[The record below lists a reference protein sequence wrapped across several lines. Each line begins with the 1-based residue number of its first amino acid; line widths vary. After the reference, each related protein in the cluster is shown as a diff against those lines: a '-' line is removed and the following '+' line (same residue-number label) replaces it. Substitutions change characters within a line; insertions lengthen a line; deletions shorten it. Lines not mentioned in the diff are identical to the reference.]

1 MTTLTTITTI
11 IVALITAVIGPLI
24 MTWFKDKLEKRNQ
37 PPTKQSPV
45 KEAIDLNELVDKQ
58 LDQILEEIQCDRI
71 WIGQFHN
78 GGHFYPTGKSIQK
91 FSIFYEKL
99 TPNTGAI
106 QHIFQQIPVSLFP
119 KALSKLYKE
128 GELAIPTYE
137 NTETFDL
144 DIFARDYGTK
154 SFYMIA
160 IDDLDEH
167 FIGVMGIAFNDKE
180 HKLSR
185 EEWIFIR
192 QKVGAIGSL
201 LTDYLKSSK

>member
-1 MTTLTTITTI
+1 MTILTMLTTI
-11 IVALITAVIGPLI
+11 IVALITAVIGPLL
-24 MTWFKDKLEKRNQ
+24 MTWFKNKLE
-37 PPTKQSPV
+37 TKPKVSSV
-45 KEAIDLNELVDKQ
+45 KEAIDLNELVDNQ
-58 LDQILEEIQCDRI
+58 LDAMMDELGCDRI

-99 TPNTGAI
+99 SITTNAI

-119 KALSKLYKE
+119 KALAKLYKD
-128 GELAIPTYE
+128 GELGIVSYDKDETY
-137 NTETFDL
+137 DL
-144 DIFARDYGTK
+144 SLFSKEYNTK

-160 IDDLDEH
+160 IDDLDDH
-167 FIGVMGIAFNDKE
+167 FIGVMGISFNEKE

-201 LTDYLKSSK
+201 LTDYLRTKK

>member
-1 MTTLTTITTI
+1 MELFAMITTIT
-11 IVALITAVIGPLI
+11 VALITAVIGPLVI
-24 MTWFKDKLEKRNQ
+24 TWFKSKMESK
-37 PPTKQSPV
+37 PKISSV
-45 KEAIDLNELVDKQ
+45 KEAIDLNELVDSQ
-58 LDQILEEIQCDRI
+58 LDAMMEEIGCDRI

-99 TPNTGAI
+99 TPNTSAL

-119 KALSKLYKE
+119 KALAKLYKE
-128 GELAIPTYE
+128 GELAVVNYKSDETY
-137 NTETFDL
+137 DL
-144 DIFARDYGTK
+144 DIFARDFGTK

-160 IDDLDEH
+160 IDDLDDH
-167 FIGVMGIAFNDKE
+167 FIGLMGIAFNDKE

-192 QKVGAIGSL
+192 QKVGSIGAL
-201 LTDYLKSSK
+201 LTDYLNTKK

>member
-1 MTTLTTITTI
+1 MITTI
-11 IVALITAVIGPLI
+11 LVALITAVIGPAVLE
-24 MTWFKDKLEKRNQ
+24 WVKAKLRKNEDK
-37 PPTKQSPV
+37 SSSV
-45 KEAIDLNELVDKQ
+45 KEAIDVNELIDHQ
-58 LDQILEEIQCDRI
+58 LDQLLEELGCDRI

-99 TPNTGAI
+99 TPSTSAI

-119 KALSKLYKE
+119 KALSKLYKD
-128 GELAIPTYE
+128 GELAVVNYNTDETY
-137 NTETFDL
+137 DL
-144 DIFARDYGTK
+144 SMFSKDYGTK
-154 SFYMIA
+154 SFYMLA

-180 HKLSR
+180 HKLSK

-201 LTDYLKSSK
+201 LTDYLYKKK

>member
-1 MTTLTTITTI
+1 MELFAMITTI

-24 MTWFKDKLEKRNQ
+24 ITWFKSKMESK
-37 PPTKQSPV
+37 PKVSSV
-45 KEAIDLNELVDKQ
+45 KEAIDLNELVDSQ
-58 LDQILEEIQCDRI
+58 LDAMMEEIGCDRI

-99 TPNTGAI
+99 TPNTSAL

-119 KALSKLYKE
+119 KALAKLYKE
-128 GELAIPTYE
+128 GELAVVSYNNDETY
-137 NTETFDL
+137 DL
-144 DIFARDYGTK
+144 DIFSRDFGTK

-160 IDDLDEH
+160 IDDLDDH
-167 FIGVMGIAFNDKE
+167 FIGLMGISFNDKE

-192 QKVGAIGSL
+192 QKVGSIGAL
-201 LTDYLKSSK
+201 LTDYLNTKK

>member
-1 MTTLTTITTI
+1 MTTFAMFSTI
-11 IVALITAVIGPLI
+11 IVALITAVIGPLLL
-24 MTWFKDKLEKRNQ
+24 TWFKNKIE
-37 PPTKQSPV
+37 TKSKPSSV
-45 KEAIDLNELVDKQ
+45 KEAIDLNELVDNQ
-58 LDQILEEIQCDRI
+58 LDKLMEEIECDRI

-99 TPNTGAI
+99 TPTTGAI

-119 KALSKLYKE
+119 KALSKLYKD
-128 GELAIPTYE
+128 GELAVVNYEKDETY
-137 NTETFDL
+137 DL
-144 DIFARDYGTK
+144 NIFSRDYGTK

-160 IDDLDEH
+160 IDDLDGH
-167 FIGVMGIAFNDKE
+167 FIGLMGIAFNDKE

-201 LTDYLKSSK
+201 LTDYLKIKK

>member
-1 MTTLTTITTI
+1 MEMTMITTI
-11 IVALITAVIGPLI
+11 LVALITAVIGPAVLE
-24 MTWFKDKLEKRNQ
+24 WVKAKLKKEENKN
-37 PPTKQSPV
+37 SSV
-45 KEAIDLNELVDKQ
+45 KEAIDVNELIDNQ
-58 LDQILEEIQCDRI
+58 LDQLLEELGCDRI

-99 TPNTGAI
+99 TPSTSAI
-106 QHIFQQIPVSLFP
+106 QHVFQQIPVSLFP
-119 KALSKLYKE
+119 KALSKLYKD
-128 GELAIPTYE
+128 GELSVVNYNTDETY
-137 NTETFDL
+137 DL
-144 DIFARDYGTK
+144 SMFSKDYGTK
-154 SFYMIA
+154 SFYMLA

-180 HKLSR
+180 HKLSK

-201 LTDYLKSSK
+201 LTDYLYKKK